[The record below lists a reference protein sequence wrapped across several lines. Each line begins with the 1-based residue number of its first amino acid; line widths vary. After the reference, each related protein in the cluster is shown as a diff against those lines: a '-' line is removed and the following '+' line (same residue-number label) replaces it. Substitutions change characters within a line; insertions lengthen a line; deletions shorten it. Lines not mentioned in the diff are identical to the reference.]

1 MEVYFKEFQENCEH
15 YEPVDF
21 DKGECNIL
29 IENEAVNQQD
39 DPDFEADSVKCCEA
53 NCPFNKVNSPYKYV
67 K

>member
-15 YEPVDF
+15 YED
-21 DKGECNIL
+21 GECVIL
-29 IENEAVNQQD
+29 IEGEAVNQQD

-67 K
+67 GL